1 MRNKKAVI
9 DAGIPIEQLKL
20 IAVKREKLQWK
31 YGEKGKLCNIEDACI
46 EAMRDK
52 GWNGFHDEGGA
63 LRILIKCAALPD
75 IAKMNIKNHYP
86 NAGANFYYNSE
97 HPTLP
102 LHEFTGMQ
110 LLENI
115 TNATNKQILKNIKFL
130 QVFQS
135 GRPINTMP
143 FSQFLHPSS
152 EKFLMEMFN
161 HVGIKRLYE
170 IAKLVCLQK
179 KMPKTALE
187 HKHCMGTSRDLKEI
201 HKWKAA
207 KPDRFSF
214 PDLTL
219 IGNQGIKFFE
229 VKSPSDKV
237 SPFQINAFIQVL
249 FPLGLS
255 GVILEVLKA

>member
-1 MRNKKAVI
+1 MRNKKAII

-52 GWNGFHDEGGA
+52 GWSGFHDEGGA

-75 IAKMNIKNHYP
+75 IAKMNIKNHYS
-86 NAGANFYYNSE
+86 NVLGIFYNNSE
-97 HPTLP
+97 HPRLP
-102 LHEFTGMQ
+102 LHEFTGAE

-115 TNATNKQILKNIKFL
+115 QKATKTQISKNIRFL
-130 QVFQS
+130 QKFQS
-135 GRPINTMP
+135 DNNCIMP
-143 FSQFLHPSS
+143 FAKFPRPSS

-161 HVGIKRLYE
+161 QVGTKRLYE
-170 IAKLVCLQK
+170 IAKLVCLVR
-179 KMPKTALE
+179 KMPKTTME
-187 HKHCMGTSRDLKEI
+187 DKHWMGTSRDLKEI

-237 SPFQINAFIQVL
+237 SPFQINAFTQVL